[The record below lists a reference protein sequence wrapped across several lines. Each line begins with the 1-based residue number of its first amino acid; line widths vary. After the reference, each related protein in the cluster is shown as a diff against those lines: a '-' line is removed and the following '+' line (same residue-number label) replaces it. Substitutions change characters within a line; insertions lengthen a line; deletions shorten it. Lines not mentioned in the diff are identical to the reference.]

1 MSRAKPGQRR
11 KPEGHA
17 PARREALQ
25 VLALL
30 PVLPS
35 CLRQLVYRPQV
46 LGQRLLVPNAE
57 LAQLRAD
64 SDLLALRA
72 PELPTAILLRRRAN
86 GTFVAVQALCT
97 HRSCELTA
105 LPGSFECPC
114 HGSRFDA
121 EGQVLE
127 GPAERPLPRF
137 EVRSTKEGCEVLLPT
152 GAPS

>member
-1 MSRAKPGQRR
+1 MD
-11 KPEGHA
+11 
-17 PARREALQ
+17 LQ
-25 VLALL
+25 
-30 PVLPS
+30 
-35 CLRQLVYRPQV
+35 Q
-46 LGQRLLVPNAE
+46 
-57 LAQLRAD
+57 
-64 SDLLALRA
+64 ALRA
-72 PELPTAILLRRRAN
+72 PEIPTALLLRRRAN

-137 EVRSTKEGCEVLLPT
+137 EVRATKDGCEVFTYSPK
-152 GAPS
+152 GWHKPPYPSV